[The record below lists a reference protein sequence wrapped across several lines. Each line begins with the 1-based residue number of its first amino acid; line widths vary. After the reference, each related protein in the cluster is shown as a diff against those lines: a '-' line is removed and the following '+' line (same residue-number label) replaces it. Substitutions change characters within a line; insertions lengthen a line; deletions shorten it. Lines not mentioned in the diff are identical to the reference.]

1 MILVLTAGFGDG
13 HNTAARN
20 VAQALGRLGSG
31 ETVQVVDVFDVA
43 HPFVGPLLKQGYQAL
58 ITRWPALW
66 SWTYRHSGGLK
77 FNEGYGDVLLLLR
90 LALGKLLEKH
100 QPRAVVSTYPLYAR
114 MLQQIAAGGGYA
126 CPLFT
131 VVTDSISIHRT
142 WALGGSHGYFVADE
156 ASKASLAGL
165 GIATEKITVSGFPV
179 SLDFMEPPAPEE
191 RNARQTILYLPS
203 TAVSYVR
210 RTLDAL
216 QPVLATGAKITLPVG
231 KHMPRLYH
239 VLRRFV
245 DTLPEDQVEIIGW
258 TSRMPHLLQTHD
270 LVICK
275 AGGAILH
282 EAAAARC
289 PAIIDYIVP
298 GQEEGNAELLTSHA
312 CGVVSHS
319 PEETGQLASRLL
331 ANNAAEAKKMSESA
345 RAISEPAAAMKV
357 AETVLERLR
366 AAVPMELP
374 EEWRVKDRVS

>member
-1 MILVLTAGFGDG
+1 LILVLTAGFGDG

-20 VAQALGRLGSG
+20 VAQALSRLGSG
-31 ETVQVVDVFDVA
+31 ETVEVVDIFDVA
-43 HPFVGPLLKQGYQAL
+43 HPFVAPLLKTGYQTL
-58 ITRWPALW
+58 ITRWPSLW
-66 SWTYRHSGGLK
+66 AWTYRNSGGLE
-77 FNEGYGDVLLLLR
+77 FNEGYGDVLVLLR
-90 LALGKLLEKH
+90 QALAKLLDH
-100 QPRAVVSTYPLYAR
+100 YRPRAVVSTYPLYAR
-114 MLQQIAAGGGYA
+114 MLQQIAAGDGYA
-126 CPLFT
+126 GPLFT

-142 WALGGSHGYFVADE
+142 WALGGSDGYFVADE
-156 ASKASLAGL
+156 ASKTSLAAL
-165 GIATEKITVSGFPV
+165 GVDADKITVSGFPV
-179 SLDFMEPPAPEE
+179 SLAFMEPPAPEE
-191 RNARQTILYLPS
+191 RSSRQTILYLPS

-216 QPVLATGAKITLPVG
+216 RPVLATGAKLTLPVG

-270 LVICK
+270 AVICK

-298 GQEEGNAELLTSHA
+298 GQEEGNAELLTSHG

-319 PEETGQLASRLL
+319 PAETGALASRLL
-331 ANNAAEAKKMSESA
+331 ANQGAEAKQMSENA
-345 RAISEPAAAMKV
+345 RVISEPGAAMKI
-357 AETVLERLR
+357 AETVLQRLR
-366 AAVPMELP
+366 EAVPTSL
-374 EEWRVKDRVS
+374 VAQLDD